1 MCGRY
6 HLNLNQDFYSR
17 FGVVNQL
24 SSFPKNIEVSPS
36 QIEPVIIKQEGLTL
50 AWTMKWGL
58 IPFWA
63 KERKIGDK
71 MFNVRSE
78 SLSTKIGFRKSFQ
91 TKRCLVP
98 SNGFYEWKTENGKKI
113 PYFIEVSNRP
123 LFAFAGIYD
132 LWEEPV
138 SGREVY
144 SYAIITTEPNSDIK
158 PIHHR
163 MPVIL
168 RPEQE
173 KTWLDPSSLTS
184 KLSPILR
191 PSSEN
196 LKIKNLTLPTINK
209 ILNKVNN

>member
-6 HLNLNQDFYSR
+6 NLNLNQNFYNQ
-17 FGVVNQL
+17 FGVVNKL
-24 SSFPKNIEVSPS
+24 PSFPQNIQVAPG
-36 QIEPVIIKQEGLTL
+36 QVEPVIVKQEGLTL

-63 KERKIGDK
+63 KDKGVGNK

-78 SLSTKIGFRKSFQ
+78 SLTTKIGFRKSFQ

-98 SNGFYEWKTENGKKI
+98 SNGFYEWKTENGVKT
-113 PYFIEVSNRP
+113 PYFIEVKNRP

-144 SYAIITTEPNSDIK
+144 SYAIITTQPNSVIK
-158 PIHHR
+158 PLHNR

-173 KTWLDPSSLTS
+173 KVWLNHLVFTS
-184 KLSPILR
+184 KLDSLLS
-191 PSSEN
+191 PSSEI
-196 LKIKNLTLPTINK
+196 LTIKQTIF
-209 ILNKVNN
+209 

>member
-6 HLNLNQDFYSR
+6 SLNLNQNFYKQ
-17 FGVVNQL
+17 FGVVNKL
-24 SSFPKNIEVSPS
+24 SSFPKDTQVSPG
-36 QIEPVIIKQEGLTL
+36 QVEPVIIKQEGLTL

-63 KERKIGDK
+63 KERGVGNK

-78 SLSTKIGFRKSFQ
+78 SLTTKIGFRKSF
-91 TKRCLVP
+91 TSKRCLVP
-98 SNGFYEWKTENGKKI
+98 SNGFYEWKTENGIKT
-113 PYFIEVSNRP
+113 PCYIEVSNRP

-144 SYAIITTEPNSDIK
+144 SFAIITTKPNDDIK
-158 PIHHR
+158 PIHDR

-168 RPEQE
+168 RPQQE
-173 KTWLDPSSLTS
+173 KVWLDHSVLIS
-184 KLSPILR
+184 KLDPLLR
-191 PSSEN
+191 PSTEALTIKTYTN
-196 LKIKNLTLPTINK
+196 NDKIK
-209 ILNKVNN
+209 V

>member
-6 HLNLNQDFYSR
+6 KLNLNQDFYKQ
-17 FGVVNQL
+17 FGIVNKL
-24 SSFPKNIEVSPS
+24 PSFPKSSQVSPG
-36 QIEPVIIKQEGLTL
+36 QVEPVIIKQEGLNL
-50 AWTMKWGL
+50 VWTMKWGL

-63 KERKIGDK
+63 KDRGVGNK

-98 SNGFYEWKTENGKKI
+98 SNGFYEWKTENGIKV
-113 PYFIEVSNRP
+113 PYYIEVRNRP
-123 LFAFAGIYD
+123 FFAFAGIYD
-132 LWEEPV
+132 IWEEPV

-144 SYAIITTEPNSDIK
+144 SYAIITTKPNLDIK
-158 PIHHR
+158 PIHDR

-173 KTWLDPSSLTS
+173 KVWLDHSVLVS
-184 KLSPILR
+184 KLDSLLL
-191 PSSEN
+191 PSSE
-196 LKIKNLTLPTINK
+196 ILTVNQFSQSYSPLPE
-209 ILNKVNN
+209 

>member
-6 HLNLNQDFYSR
+6 SLNLNQDFYHR

-24 SSFPKNIEVSPS
+24 SSFPKNSQVSPG

-63 KERKIGDK
+63 KDRGVGNK
-71 MFNVRSE
+71 MFNVRAE
-78 SLSTKIGFRKSFQ
+78 SLTTKIGFRKSFQ

-98 SNGFYEWKTENGKKI
+98 SNGFYEWKTENGVKT
-113 PYFIEVSNRP
+113 PYFIEVKDRS

-144 SYAIITTEPNSDIK
+144 SFAIITTEPNLEMKS
-158 PIHHR
+158 IHTR

-168 RPEQE
+168 RPGQE
-173 KTWLDPSSLTS
+173 KVWLDHSTFTS
-184 KLSPILR
+184 KLNPLLQ
-191 PSSEN
+191 PSSEI
-196 LKIKNLTLPTINK
+196 LFINK
-209 ILNKVNN
+209 INL

>member
-6 HLNLNQDFYSR
+6 NLNLNQDFYHR
-17 FGVVNQL
+17 FGVANHL
-24 SSFPKNIEVSPS
+24 FSFPKNSQVSPG

-63 KERKIGDK
+63 KDRGVGNK
-71 MFNVRSE
+71 MFNVRAE
-78 SLSTKIGFRKSFQ
+78 SLTTKIGFRKSFQ

-98 SNGFYEWKTENGKKI
+98 SNGFYEWKTENGVKT
-113 PYFIEVSNRP
+113 PYFIEVKDRS

-144 SYAIITTEPNSDIK
+144 SFAIITTEPNLEMKS
-158 PIHHR
+158 IHTR

-168 RPEQE
+168 RPGQE
-173 KTWLDPSSLTS
+173 KVWLDHSTFTS
-184 KLSPILR
+184 KLVPLIK
-191 PSSEN
+191 PSSEI
-196 LKIKNLTLPTINK
+196 LTIKAINT
-209 ILNKVNN
+209 

>member
-6 HLNLNQDFYSR
+6 NLNLNQDFYSR

-24 SSFPKNIEVSPS
+24 SSFPKDIQVSPG

-63 KERKIGDK
+63 KDRGVGNK
-71 MFNVRSE
+71 MFNVRAE
-78 SLSTKIGFRKSFQ
+78 SLVTKIGFRKSFQ

-98 SNGFYEWKTENGKKI
+98 SNGFYEWKTENDKKV
-113 PYFIEVSNRP
+113 PYLIEVSNRP

-144 SYAIITTEPNSDIK
+144 SFAIITTEPNSTIK
-158 PIHHR
+158 PIHDR

-173 KTWLDPSSLTS
+173 KVWLDHSILIS
-184 KLSPILR
+184 KLDPLLR
-191 PSSEN
+191 PSSEA
-196 LKIKNLTLPTINK
+196 LTIKTYK
-209 ILNKVNN
+209 QNNTPLL

>member
-6 HLNLNQDFYSR
+6 NLKLDEDFYNR
-17 FGVVNQL
+17 FSVVNKL
-24 SSFPKNIEVSPS
+24 PSIPKNIQVSPG
-36 QIEPVIIKQEGLTL
+36 QIEPIILHQEGLTL
-50 AWTMKWGL
+50 VWTMKWGL

-63 KERKIGDK
+63 KDRGVGNK

-98 SNGFYEWKTENGKKI
+98 CNGFYEWKTENGIKT
-113 PYFIEVSNRP
+113 PYFIEVKNRP

-144 SYAIITTEPNSDIK
+144 SFAIITTQPNSDIK
-158 PIHHR
+158 LIHDR

-173 KTWLDPSSLTS
+173 KVWLNHSTYPSELGF
-184 KLSPILR
+184 LLR

-196 LKIKNLTLPTINK
+196 LIINQT
-209 ILNKVNN
+209 V

>member
-6 HLNLNQDFYSR
+6 NLNLNQDFYNQ
-17 FGVVNQL
+17 FGVVNKL
-24 SSFPKNIEVSPS
+24 PSFPKNTQVSPS
-36 QIEPVIIKQEGLTL
+36 QVEPVIIKQDGLTL

-63 KERKIGDK
+63 KDKKVGNK

-78 SLSTKIGFRKSFQ
+78 SLATKIGFRKSFQ

-98 SNGFYEWKTENGKKI
+98 SNGFYEWKTENGIKI
-113 PYFIEVSNRP
+113 PYFIEVQNRP

-132 LWEEPV
+132 LWQEPV

-144 SYAIITTEPNSDIK
+144 SFAIITTQPNSIIK
-158 PIHHR
+158 PLHDR

-173 KTWLDPSSLTS
+173 KVWLDHSVSTS
-184 KLSPILR
+184 KLDPLLR
-191 PSSEN
+191 SSSEN
-196 LKIKNLTLPTINK
+196 LIIKTTQI
-209 ILNKVNN
+209 

>member
-6 HLNLNQDFYSR
+6 NLNLTQDFYHH
-17 FGVVNQL
+17 FGVANQL
-24 SSFPKNIEVSPS
+24 PSFPKNIEVSPG

-50 AWTMKWGL
+50 VWTMKWGL

-63 KERKIGDK
+63 KDRGVGNK

-78 SLSTKIGFRKSFQ
+78 SLATKIGFRKAFQ

-98 SNGFYEWKTENGKKI
+98 SNGFYEWKTENGQKT
-113 PYFIEVSNRP
+113 PYFIEVQDRP

-144 SYAIITTEPNSDIK
+144 SFAIITTEPNLEMKS
-158 PIHHR
+158 IHTR

-168 RPEQE
+168 RPGQE
-173 KTWLDPSSLTS
+173 KVWLDPSVFTS
-184 KLSPILR
+184 KLAPLLR
-191 PSSEN
+191 PSSE
-196 LKIKNLTLPTINK
+196 
-209 ILNKVNN
+209 ILNIKKFDIVANKPHT

>member
-6 HLNLNQDFYSR
+6 NLNLNQDFYNR

-24 SSFPKNIEVSPS
+24 QSFPKNSQVSPG

-50 AWTMKWGL
+50 VWTMKWGL

-63 KERKIGDK
+63 KDRGVGNK
-71 MFNVRSE
+71 MFNIRSE
-78 SLSTKIGFRKSFQ
+78 SLSTKIGFRKSF
-91 TKRCLVP
+91 TSKRCLVP
-98 SNGFYEWKTENGKKI
+98 SNGFYEWKTEKGIKV
-113 PYFIEVSNRP
+113 PYFIEVQDRP

-144 SYAIITTEPNSDIK
+144 SFAIITTQPNLAIK
-158 PIHHR
+158 PLHDR

-173 KTWLDPSSLTS
+173 KVWLDHSILTS
-184 KLSPILR
+184 KLDPLLR

-196 LKIKNLTLPTINK
+196 LTIKTTKI
-209 ILNKVNN
+209 

>member
-6 HLNLNQDFYSR
+6 NLNLNQDFYKQ
-17 FGVVNQL
+17 FGVVNKL
-24 SSFPKNIEVSPS
+24 PSFPKNYQVSPG
-36 QIEPVIIKQEGLTL
+36 QVEPVIIKQEGLTL

-63 KERKIGDK
+63 KDRGVGNK

-78 SLSTKIGFRKSFQ
+78 SLTTKIGFRKSFQ

-98 SNGFYEWKTENGKKI
+98 SNGFYEWKTENGTKI
-113 PYFIEVSNRP
+113 PYFIEVQDRP

-144 SYAIITTEPNSDIK
+144 SFAIITTQPNSDIK
-158 PIHHR
+158 PIHDR

-173 KTWLDPSSLTS
+173 KVWLNHSVFTS
-184 KLSPILR
+184 KLNPLLR
-191 PSSEN
+191 PSSES
-196 LKIKNLTLPTINK
+196 LIIKTTKI
-209 ILNKVNN
+209 

>member
-6 HLNLNQDFYSR
+6 NLNLNQDFYHR

-24 SSFPKNIEVSPS
+24 SSFPKNIEVSPGLV
-36 QIEPVIIKQEGLTL
+36 EPVIIKQEGLTL
-50 AWTMKWGL
+50 AWPMKWGL

-63 KERKIGDK
+63 KTRGVGNK
-71 MFNVRSE
+71 MFNVRAE
-78 SLSTKIGFRKSFQ
+78 SLTTKIGFRKSFQ

-113 PYFIEVSNRP
+113 PYFIEVKDRP

-132 LWEEPV
+132 QWEESV

-144 SYAIITTEPNSDIK
+144 SFAIITTEPNFDIK
-158 PIHHR
+158 PIHGR

-173 KTWLDPSSLTS
+173 KVWLDPSVFTS
-184 KLSPILR
+184 KLQPLLR
-191 PSSEN
+191 SSSEILN
-196 LKIKNLTLPTINK
+196 IKNLTL
-209 ILNKVNN
+209 

>member
-6 HLNLNQDFYSR
+6 CLNLNQDFYHR

-24 SSFPKNIEVSPS
+24 SSFPKNFQVSPG
-36 QIEPVIIKQEGLTL
+36 QIEPVIVKQEGLTL

-63 KERKIGDK
+63 KDRGVGNK

-78 SLSTKIGFRKSFQ
+78 SLATKIGFRKSFQ
-91 TKRCLVP
+91 AKRCLVP
-98 SNGFYEWKTENGKKI
+98 SNGFYEWKAENGQKT
-113 PYFIEVSNRP
+113 PYLIEVRDRP

-144 SYAIITTEPNSDIK
+144 SFAIITTQSNSDIK
-158 PIHHR
+158 HLHDR

-168 RPEQE
+168 RPQQE
-173 KTWLDPSSLTS
+173 KVWLDSSVFTS
-184 KLSPILR
+184 KLDPLLR
-191 PSSEN
+191 PSSE
-196 LKIKNLTLPTINK
+196 
-209 ILNKVNN
+209 ILNIKKFDIVVNKPHT

>member
-6 HLNLNQDFYSR
+6 NLNLTQDFYHH

-24 SSFPKNIEVSPS
+24 SSFPKNIQVSPG

-50 AWTMKWGL
+50 VWTMKWGL

-63 KERKIGDK
+63 KDRGVGNK

-78 SLSTKIGFRKSFQ
+78 SLATKIGFRKAFQ

-98 SNGFYEWKTENGKKI
+98 SNGFYEWKTENGQKT
-113 PYFIEVSNRP
+113 PYFIEVQDRP

-144 SYAIITTEPNSDIK
+144 SFAIITTPPNSDIK
-158 PIHHR
+158 PLHDR
-163 MPVIL
+163 MPLIL

-173 KTWLDPSSLTS
+173 KVWLDPSVFTS
-184 KLSPILR
+184 KLAPLLR
-191 PSSEN
+191 PSSE
-196 LKIKNLTLPTINK
+196 
-209 ILNKVNN
+209 ILNIKKFDIVANKPHT

>member
-6 HLNLNQDFYSR
+6 SLNLNQDFYHR
-17 FGVVNQL
+17 FGVVNKL
-24 SSFPKNIEVSPS
+24 SSFPKDSQVSPG

-58 IPFWA
+58 IPYWA
-63 KERKIGDK
+63 KDRGVGNK

-78 SLSTKIGFRKSFQ
+78 SLTTKIGFRKSFQ

-98 SNGFYEWKTENGKKI
+98 SNGFYEWKTENGVKN
-113 PYFIEVSNRP
+113 PYFIEVQDRP

-144 SYAIITTEPNSDIK
+144 SYAIITTNPNSTIK
-158 PIHHR
+158 PIHSR

-173 KTWLDPSSLTS
+173 KIWLDHSVLTS
-184 KLSPILR
+184 KLDSLLR
-191 PSSEN
+191 PSLEN
-196 LKIKNLTLPTINK
+196 LNIKSFNK
-209 ILNKVNN
+209 K

>member
-6 HLNLNQDFYSR
+6 SLSLNQDFYQR
-17 FGVVNQL
+17 FEVVNRL
-24 SSFPKNIEVSPS
+24 SSFPKNIEVSPG
-36 QIEPVIIKQEGLTL
+36 QVEPVIIKQEGLTL
-50 AWTMKWGL
+50 GWAMKWGL

-63 KERKIGDK
+63 KDRGVGNK
-71 MFNVRSE
+71 MFNVRAE
-78 SLSTKIGFRKSFQ
+78 SLATKIGFRKSFT

-113 PYFIEVSNRP
+113 PYLVQVEDRP
-123 LFAFAGIYD
+123 LFAFAGVYD

-144 SYAIITTEPNSDIK
+144 SFAIITTSPNLAIK
-158 PIHHR
+158 SFHDR

-168 RPEQE
+168 RPQQE
-173 KTWLDPSSLTS
+173 KVWLDRSVLISNLAPL
-184 KLSPILR
+184 LR

-196 LKIKNLTLPTINK
+196 LIIKKSTINDT
-209 ILNKVNN
+209 ILL

>member
-6 HLNLNQDFYSR
+6 SLNLNQDFYNR
-17 FGVVNQL
+17 FGVVNKL
-24 SSFPKNIEVSPS
+24 SFFPKDTQVSPGL
-36 QIEPVIIKQEGLTL
+36 IEPVIIKQEGLTL
-50 AWTMKWGL
+50 VWTMKWGL

-63 KERKIGDK
+63 KDRGVGNK

-78 SLSTKIGFRKSFQ
+78 SLTTKIGFRKSFQ

-98 SNGFYEWKTENGKKI
+98 SNGFYEWKTESGVKT
-113 PYFIEVSNRP
+113 PYFIEVQDRP

-144 SYAIITTEPNSDIK
+144 SYAIITTNPNYAIK
-158 PIHHR
+158 PIHDR

-173 KTWLDPSSLTS
+173 KVWLDQSIFTS
-184 KLSPILR
+184 RLDPLLF

-196 LKIKNLTLPTINK
+196 LNIKKL
-209 ILNKVNN
+209 